1 MTVAEQIAS
10 ADCVVFSSSWCP
22 YCVKAIDA
30 LKGAGIQHKGVQPA
44 SPNQS
49 LARPLAKL
57 D

>member
-22 YCVKAIDA
+22 YCVKAIVA